1 MKLFCKNISEI
12 PSIKKIHSLT
22 KKEFLVLE
30 FSIDIQEEIEN
41 TVTPNLKTK
50 LTNYSVFLTYREET
64 ISISIIP
71 VITEEQIIVHLKEIK
86 KALTDYIA
94 LSNLLLENVTDEIN
108 WNNWELTYEHF
119 PHNRYEHLK
128 TGQIAETC
136 AYKMT
141 AIEQIDIY
149 FFGVFIQTSKS
160 YPRLNKVLVKPF
172 HDTARILDYL
182 KANNEIHP
190 FFK

>member
-1 MKLFCKNISEI
+1 MRIFCKNIAEI

-22 KKEFLVLE
+22 EKESLVLE
-30 FSIDIQEEIEN
+30 FSRDILEEIEN
-41 TVTPNLKTK
+41 TVTPNLKAK
-50 LTNYSVFLTYREET
+50 LTNYRVLLTYRKET

-86 KALTDYIA
+86 KALTDYIV

-119 PHNRYEHLK
+119 PHNRYKHLK

-141 AIEQIDIY
+141 AIEQIDPY
-149 FFGVFIQTSKS
+149 FFAEFIQTSKL
-160 YPRLNKVLVKPF
+160 YPSLNKVIVEQF

-182 KANNEIHP
+182 KASNDMYS